1 MKLRFS
7 HSLPV
12 ALLLCCS
19 NSALAFDAFD
29 VADIKVEGVQRISQG
44 TVFNYLPAAVGDRM
58 DGALAR
64 LSIEKLYE
72 TGFFDNIELRR
83 DGDVLVVDV
92 KERPSIASILIDG
105 NNEIPSEDLIDG
117 LKKLGL
123 AEGRIFDRA
132 LLDQIQQDLQRQ
144 YYALG
149 FYSIEIE
156 TELTEI
162 DQNRVDISIEV
173 KEGEVA
179 KIRRINIIGN
189 DRFDEDELQDDFQLG
204 LPAWYALFSSK
215 DQYSKQKLSADIE
228 TLRSHY
234 LDRGYIDF
242 DITSTQV
249 TITPDRESVYLV
261 INIEEGDQYSVS
273 SVGLSG
279 ELIVPEQELLDL
291 ITLQEGDV
299 FSRRKIT
306 EISSAISDRL
316 GEEGYA
322 FANVNPIPK
331 LDAENNT
338 VALTFF
344 VDPGN
349 RVYVRRINIT
359 GNDKTND
366 EVIRREL
373 RQMEGGWLSSTQLN
387 RSRIRVQRLSYI
399 GDVNLQTPSVP
410 GSPDLVDIDLSVTE
424 RPSGSLMA
432 GMGYSDGSGVSLNA
446 SVTMDNFLG
455 TGKRVS
461 AEVNASDVSKIYS
474 FSHTDPYYTI
484 DGVSRSFSVYFRE
497 VDTSETSLAEYA
509 TDVLGGSMTYGIP
522 LSEFDTVRL
531 GIGYENLTVKTTQ
544 YTPQSYLDFLGV
556 NGEEYDLYKAT
567 IGWTHD
573 TRNRTIFATEGTIQT
588 VSAEVVLPSSDINF
602 YKLTTRSNWLY
613 PMTDLFTLSLEAR
626 LAYGDSYKDTSQL
639 PFFEKFYAGGANSV
653 RGYRSNSLGPR
664 EAGDP
669 VGGDFRVIGSSEVIF
684 PPPFAAD
691 SQTVRFITFFD
702 IGNVY
707 TDIDSYDSD
716 EMRQSVGFGLM
727 WMSPVGPLA
736 FNLARPMND
745 EPQDETETFQF
756 TLGTAF

>member
-1 MKLRFS
+1 MKLSFN
-7 HSLPV
+7 HYLQA
-12 ALLLCCS
+12 ALLFCFS
-19 NSALAFDAFD
+19 SSALAFEVFEIED
-29 VADIKVEGVQRISQG
+29 VKVEGLQRISLG

-58 DGALAR
+58 DESLAR

-72 TGFFDNIELRR
+72 TGFFDDIELSR
-83 DGDVLVVDV
+83 DGNVLLLDVT
-92 KERPSIASILIDG
+92 ERPSISSILIDG

-132 LLDQIQQDLQRQ
+132 LLDKIQLDLQRQ

-149 FYSIEIE
+149 FYSIEIV
-156 TELTEI
+156 TEVVEA
-162 DQNRVDISIEV
+162 DQNRVDISLEV

-189 DRFDEDELQDDFQLG
+189 AQFDEDELQDDFQLG
-204 LPAWYALFSSK
+204 LPAWWALLSSK
-215 DQYSKQKLSADIE
+215 DQYSKQKLGADIE

-234 LDRGYIDF
+234 LDRGYVDF
-242 DITSTQV
+242 DISSTQV
-249 TITPDRESVYLV
+249 SITPDRESVYLV
-261 INIEEGDQYSVS
+261 INLKEGEQYYVS
-273 SVGLSG
+273 SVDLSG
-279 ELIVPEQELLDL
+279 DLIVPEQELREL

-366 EVIRREL
+366 EVIRREM
-373 RQMEGGWLSSTQLN
+373 RQMEGGWLSSKQLN
-387 RSRIRVQRLSYI
+387 RSRVRIQRLSYI

-410 GSPDLVDIDLSVTE
+410 GSSDLVDIDLSVTE
-424 RPSGSLMA
+424 RPSGSMMA
-432 GMGYSDGSGVSLNA
+432 GMGYSGGQGVSLNA

-455 TGKRVS
+455 TGKRIS
-461 AEVNASDVSKIYS
+461 TEVTSSDVSKVYS
-474 FSHTDPYYTI
+474 FSHTDPYHTI
-484 DGVSRSFSVYFRE
+484 DGVSRSMSVYLRE
-497 VDTSETSLAEYA
+497 VDTSDSSLAEYA
-509 TDVLGGSMTYGIP
+509 TDVVGGSLSYGIP
-522 LSEFDTVRL
+522 LSEYNTVRL
-531 GIGYENLTVKTTQ
+531 GLGYENLKVKTTQ
-544 YTPQSYLDFLGV
+544 YTPTSYLDYLSI
-556 NGEEYDLYKAT
+556 NGRNYDLYKAT
-567 IGWTHD
+567 LGWSHD
-573 TRNRTIFATEGTIQT
+573 TRNRTVFATEGLIQSI
-588 VSAEVVLPSSDINF
+588 SAEVVLPNSDINF
-602 YKLTTRSNWLY
+602 YKLTTRTNWLY
-613 PMTDLFTLSLEAR
+613 PITDLFTLSMEAR
-626 LAYGDSYKDTSQL
+626 LAYGDSYQDTSAL
-639 PFFEKFYAGGANSV
+639 PFFEKFYAGGAHSV

-664 EAGDP
+664 ELGDP
-669 VGGDFRVIGSSEVIF
+669 VGGDFRVLGSTEMIF

-702 IGNVY
+702 LGNVY
-707 TDIDSYDSD
+707 ADFDSYDSA
-716 EMRQSVGFGLM
+716 ELRQSVGLGLM
-727 WMSPVGPLA
+727 WMSPVGPLS
-736 FNLARPMND
+736 FNLARALND
-745 EPQDETETFQF
+745 KPEDETESFQF
-756 TLGTAF
+756 TLGSSF